1 MHIMHA
7 KRLDLNLISVF
18 DALLRE
24 RNVTTAAD
32 SIGLSQS
39 AMSHALKRL
48 RSYFN
53 DPLFVRTTN
62 EMKPTPR
69 ALELSETILVIAGLV
84 SDQLVPKAG
93 FNPESSDRTFGVCL
107 TDMGELVFLPPI
119 MKKFQELAPRCRI
132 KSIQV
137 PHNEIQNVLE
147 TGEADLAIGSIH
159 TVPSGLFQQRL
170 FTHPFVCIA
179 SRNNRKI
186 VKELTLERYLDAA
199 HIAVCLTG
207 RQWEAYD
214 RVIDGYGIHRRIF
227 LTTPHF
233 LVVPLLIEGTDL
245 IATVPR
251 ELGAVFSKYR
261 HIKVWPTPI
270 ELPRFDLRQYWHPR
284 YHHDSANKWLRNLV
298 MEVFRD
304 YPE

>member
-1 MHIMHA
+1 MHYMHV

-24 RNVTTAAD
+24 RNVTGAAD

-39 AMSHALKRL
+39 ALSHALKRL
-48 RSYFN
+48 RDYFN
-53 DPLFVRTTN
+53 DPLFVRTAN
-62 EMKPTPR
+62 EMAPTPR
-69 ALELSETILVIAGLV
+69 ALELSDTILAIADLV
-84 SDQLVPKAG
+84 NDPLVPKAG
-93 FNPESSDRTFGVCL
+93 FAPECSERTFGLCL

-119 MKKFQELAPRCRI
+119 IKKFQEIAPGCRI

-137 PHNEIQNVLE
+137 PHKEIKEILE

-159 TVPSGLFQQRL
+159 TLPGEICQQRL
-170 FTHPFVCIA
+170 FTHPFVCIS
-179 SRNNRKI
+179 SRTNRMI
-186 VKELTLERYLDAA
+186 GKELTLDRFLEAE
-199 HIAVCLTG
+199 HIVVCLSG

-214 RVIDGYGIHRRIF
+214 QVLDEYGIHRRII

-233 LVVPLLIEGTDL
+233 LVVPLLIEGTDF

-251 ELGAVFSKYR
+251 ELGTVFSRFR

-284 YHHDSANKWLRNLV
+284 YHHDTANKWLRNLV
-298 MEVFRD
+298 MDTFKD